1 MVLGQHDCCLALF
14 QFTGQ
19 FKGIRQGDTA
29 FCSRIIDRANFELAR
44 KVASAPSVPADAS
57 QGLTAEALLSA
68 VKKEDAKVTVEIEPR
83 LKVSSF
89 MCELLP
95 RARLHICLSGHFAC
109 ESSGHLPTGS

>member
-1 MVLGQHDCCLALF
+1 MVLGQHDCCLHCFSLS
-14 QFTGQ
+14 GQ
-19 FKGIRQGDTA
+19 FKGIRQGDKA
-29 FCSRIIDRANFELAR
+29 FCTRIIDRANFELAR
-44 KVASAPSVPADAS
+44 RVASAPSVPADAS

-109 ESSGHLPTGS
+109 ESSGHLSTRS